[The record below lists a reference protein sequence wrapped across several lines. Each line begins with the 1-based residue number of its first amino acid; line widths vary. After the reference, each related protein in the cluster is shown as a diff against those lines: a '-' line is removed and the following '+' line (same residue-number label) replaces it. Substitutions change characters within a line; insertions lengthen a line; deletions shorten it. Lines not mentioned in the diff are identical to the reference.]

1 MKRRSVIAISTLA
14 ASGLVLAGCSA
25 SDGDTEITLGVF
37 SGWDES
43 IASSLLWKAV
53 LEEKGYTVTLA
64 EGAPTE
70 VFTSLATG
78 DYDLVTDAWL
88 PVTHVNFLDEFGNN
102 IVELGAWF
110 DGAALTVAVNAD
122 APVDSL
128 ADLADNADVF
138 NGTIVGIEPDSGL
151 VSTVQ
156 TAIPVYGLEDMTLAA
171 SSTSDMLAQLDSAM
185 SSGQDIAVTLWEPHW
200 AYGAYDLKNLE
211 DPQGILGDAESIY
224 TYANGDFPSEHPEIT
239 LWLSHFTMSSELLY
253 DLENQLGAAASPEEQ
268 ETIVAS
274 WIAANR
280 EWVDSLTAGTS
291 ETDVAASAAQ

>member
-1 MKRRSVIAISTLA
+1 MKRRSLIAASTLA

-25 SDGDTEITLGVF
+25 SDGDTEVTLGVF

-43 IASSLLWKAV
+43 IASSLLWKAI

-64 EGAPTE
+64 EGAPTD
-70 VFTSLATG
+70 VFTSLAAG

-88 PVTHVNFLDEFGNN
+88 PVTHVNFLEEFGND

-128 ADLADNADVF
+128 ADLAANADVF
-138 NGTIVGIEPDSGL
+138 DGTIVGIEPDSGL

-156 TAIPVYGLEDMTLAA
+156 TAVPVYGLEDMTLAA
-171 SSTSDMLAQLDSAM
+171 SSTADMLAQLDSAM
-185 SSGQDIAVTLWEPHW
+185 SSGQNIAVTLWEPHW
-200 AYGAYDLKNLE
+200 AYGAYDLKNLD
-211 DPQGILGDAESIY
+211 DPEGILGDAESIY
-224 TYANGDFPSEHPEIT
+224 TYANGDFPSEHPEVT

-253 DLENQLGAAASPEEQ
+253 DLENQLGAATSPEEQ
-268 ETIVAS
+268 EAIVAS
-274 WIAANR
+274 WIEANR
-280 EWVDSLTAGTS
+280 EWVDSLTAS
-291 ETDVAASAAQ
+291 TDTTASAAQ